1 MPEPLIEPKPQEK
14 ESKSRKK
21 LGEILIEQKVITED
35 VLRQALSDQ
44 KVTRQRL
51 GEILIERGWVRAE
64 EINNALARQM
74 EIETVSLADYVI
86 DQQILSI
93 VMEEEARKYKF
104 MPLFKNGNVLSVAMA
119 NPNDV
124 VAIDQLRRQTSFQIK
139 PLAATEGDIFWAIEQ
154 HYQSSGT
161 VETVLA
167 GIDIDKLQKGD
178 SKQEMAILK
187 LVNMLITHAVHERVS
202 DIHI

>member
-1 MPEPLIEPKPQEK
+1 MPEPTIDPKPQEK
-14 ESKSRKK
+14 ENKSRKK
-21 LGEILIEQKVITED
+21 LGEILIEQKVVTED

-64 EINNALARQM
+64 DINIALAHQM

-86 DQQILSI
+86 DSQILSVI
-93 VMEEEARKYKF
+93 IEEEARKYKL
-104 MPLFKNGNVLSVAMA
+104 MPLFKAGNVLSVAMA

-139 PLAATEGDIFWAIEQ
+139 PLAATESDIFWAIDQ
-154 HYQSSGT
+154 YFQSSGT
-161 VETVLA
+161 
-167 GIDIDKLQKGD
+167 
-178 SKQEMAILK
+178 
-187 LVNMLITHAVHERVS
+187 
-202 DIHI
+202 